1 MGLNRTNPPAEFD
14 RFFDRSKMQL
24 TLVFTGVFSFQGP
37 RNLTAPPF
45 TGGNT
50 AKMKTGKHE
59 TDN

>member
-1 MGLNRTNPPAEFD
+1 
-14 RFFDRSKMQL
+14 MQL